1 MAATIVRQFSMIAS
15 RLTSAVPSVLA
26 NPRLVV
32 ANASKPIAA
41 SSFAVPASHGLGMTK
56 APGRAWSATNAWAF
70 SVWLRMAG
78 SLHDWG
84 ASFDT

>member
-1 MAATIVRQFSMIAS
+1 VASAIARQFSMIAS
-15 RLTSAVPSVLA
+15 RLTAALPSVLA

-56 APGRAWSATNAWAF
+56 APGRACNATNASAF
-70 SVWLRMAG
+70 SVWLRIGG
-78 SLHDWG
+78 SRTG
-84 ASFDT
+84 